1 MSAQPDTFRG
11 VAIRTMGTKDLDA
24 VVGIEE
30 RAYEFP
36 WSRRIFNDCVLA
48 GYYCAV
54 LEVDGEVCGYTIM
67 SVAAAEGHILNLC
80 VDNRLRQQGLG
91 RKLLNYL
98 LARVGEQNMERLFL
112 EVRPSNA
119 AAIELYGSAGFA
131 RLGVRKGYYKT
142 RDGREDALVFVREF
156 QGQPY

>member
-1 MSAQPDTFRG
+1 
-11 VAIRTMGTKDLDA
+11 
-24 VVGIEE
+24 
-30 RAYEFP
+30 
-36 WSRRIFNDCVLA
+36 
-48 GYYCAV
+48 
-54 LEVDGEVCGYTIM
+54 
-67 SVAAAEGHILNLC
+67 LC

-119 AAIELYGSAGFA
+119 AAIELYGSAGFT